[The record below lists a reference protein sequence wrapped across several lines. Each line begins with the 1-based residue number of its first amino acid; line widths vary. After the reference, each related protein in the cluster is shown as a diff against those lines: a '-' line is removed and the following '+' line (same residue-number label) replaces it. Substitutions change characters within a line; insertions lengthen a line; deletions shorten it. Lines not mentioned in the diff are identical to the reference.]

1 MTFGAGNTYTQL
13 INGLKAEKLALAN
26 LPSLPHLNVVG
37 SVVTGTHGSG
47 ESKVSMANYVTAIAI
62 IDPSGKSKRLT
73 RATDGMEFKR
83 YLHSFGTLGIIYEMT
98 MEV

>member
-1 MTFGAGNTYTQL
+1 MTFGAGVTYTQL

-47 ESKVSMANYVTAIAI
+47 ESKSAIATYVTALAY
-62 IDPSGKSKRLT
+62 IDANGKR
-73 RATDGMEFKR
+73 
-83 YLHSFGTLGIIYEMT
+83 
-98 MEV
+98 